1 MGTAK
6 SILWAAALSFS
17 FSSHAIAGG
26 ESSNI
31 GETEWQ
37 LTRTP
42 DGRFY
47 RLITHGAAVWGH
59 EIGALFPVAD
69 CEEPIL
75 WVSWSSID
83 ERLNETAEGTVTT
96 FAFASSGRRV
106 VRDLPL
112 LAVWQPFGSGSALL
126 SFTNRALDDDLR
138 EFLRSH
144 DTVTVRISG
153 PANLTSMIDFIE
165 DEFDARGFTKA
176 ERVAQESCRASTEKG
191 TRGAGAVQA
200 DQG

>member
-1 MGTAK
+1 MGAAK

-17 FSSHAIAGG
+17 FSGHVIAGG
-26 ESSNI
+26 EGDKI
-31 GETEWQ
+31 GETEWE

-59 EIGALFPVAD
+59 EIGSLFPVAD
-69 CEEPIL
+69 CDKPIL

-106 VRDLPL
+106 LRDLPL
-112 LAVWQPFGSGSALL
+112 LVVWRAFGEKTGTALL

-138 EFLRSH
+138 ELLRSH
-144 DTVTVRISG
+144 DTVTVRIFG
-153 PANLTSMIDFIE
+153 PANLASMIDFIE
-165 DEFDARGFTKA
+165 DEFDASGFTKA
-176 ERVAQESCRASTEKG
+176 ERVAQESCRASAEKG
-191 TRGAGAVQA
+191 T
-200 DQG
+200 

>member
-1 MGTAK
+1 MGAAK
-6 SILWAAALSFS
+6 TILWAAALSLS
-17 FSSHAIAGG
+17 FASHVFAGG
-26 ESSNI
+26 ESSKI

-47 RLITHGAAVWGH
+47 RLVTHGAAVWGH
-59 EIGALFPVAD
+59 EIGVLFPIAD
-69 CEEPIL
+69 CDEPIL

-83 ERLNETAEGTVTT
+83 ERLNQTAEGTVTT

-106 VRDLPL
+106 VRDVPL
-112 LAVWQPFGSGSALL
+112 LAVWRPFETGTALL

-138 EFLRSH
+138 EFLRSY
-144 DTVTVRISG
+144 DTLTVRISG
-153 PANLTSMIDFIE
+153 PTNLTSRVDFIE

-176 ERVAQESCRASTEKG
+176 ERVAQESCRASAENG
-191 TRGAGAVQA
+191 T
-200 DQG
+200 